1 MSRSFSRLATTGW
14 IAGTAMLLAGGTQ
27 CSNTMGPSLASHDVT
42 IVQGAQ
48 TMGSNAFSPN
58 PFAVSLAAGGR
69 VVWGNADFGSGTYG
83 SGGTTHTVTSDN
95 AVWDSGDISPAHIYS
110 FTFTSVGTYTYH
122 CTHHPTMVGTIT
134 VTP

>member
-1 MSRSFSRLATTGW
+1 MSRSLIRLTATGW
-14 IAGTAMLLAGGTQ
+14 IALTAVVVGGGTQ
-27 CSNTMGPSLASHDVT
+27 CSNTMGPSLPSHDVT

-69 VVWGNADFGSGTYG
+69 VVWGNADVGTGSYG
-83 SGGTTHTVTSDN
+83 AAGATHTVTSDN
-95 AVWDSGDISPAHIYS
+95 AVWDSGDIAPGHTYS

-122 CTHHPTMVGTIT
+122 CLHHPTMVGTIA